1 MVLFL
6 GLLPSIFLPSRGL
19 EQNNKSMTMK
29 KSEQISY
36 LEIISNFKT
45 DNAVASKSLANVLV
59 CYIEATLAL

>member
-1 MVLFL
+1 
-6 GLLPSIFLPSRGL
+6 
-19 EQNNKSMTMK
+19 MK

-45 DNAVASKSLANVLV
+45 DNAVASKSLANVIV